1 MEIDKKKTDWLM
13 GIDKKRLDE
22 LDDQIGS
29 LSTMKYVKEMERRLA
44 GENKEAK
51 NKYDEIIEVISEK
64 LEKLRV
70 ERQLLLM
77 GRGVKEE
84 QDNTENADTNIK
96 IDRGDER

>member
-77 GRGVKEE
+77 GRGVEKE
-84 QDNTENADTNIK
+84 QYDTEKNNE
-96 IDRGDER
+96 RDEDGER

>member
-13 GIDKKRLDE
+13 GIDRKKLDE
-22 LDDQIGS
+22 LDEQIQS

-44 GENKEAK
+44 GGNNEAK
-51 NKYDEIIEVISEK
+51 KKYDEIIEVISEK
-64 LEKLRV
+64 IEKLRV

-84 QDNTENADTNIK
+84 QDITENADTNIK

>member
-1 MEIDKKKTDWLM
+1 MEIDKK
-13 GIDKKRLDE
+13 IFDE
-22 LDDQIGS
+22 SDDQIGS

>member
-13 GIDKKRLDE
+13 GIDRKKLDE
-22 LDDQIGS
+22 LDEQIQS

-44 GENKEAK
+44 GGNNEAK
-51 NKYDEIIEVISEK
+51 KKYDEIIEVISEK

-77 GRGVKEE
+77 GRGLKKE
-84 QDNTENADTNIK
+84 QDNTGNAD
-96 IDRGDER
+96 IDIGRDEDEER

>member
-1 MEIDKKKTDWLM
+1 METDKKKTDWLM

>member
-1 MEIDKKKTDWLM
+1 M

-77 GRGVKEE
+77 GRGVEIE
-84 QDNTENADTNIK
+84 QYDTEKNNE
-96 IDRGDER
+96 RDEDGER

>member
-1 MEIDKKKTDWLM
+1 MNLI
-13 GIDKKRLDE
+13 
-22 LDDQIGS
+22 
-29 LSTMKYVKEMERRLA
+29 KYLRKNQLA
-44 GENKEAK
+44 GGNNEAK
-51 NKYDEIIEVISEK
+51 KKYDEIIKVISEK

-70 ERQLLLM
+70 KRQLLLM

>member
-22 LDDQIGS
+22 LDEQIQS
-29 LSTMKYVKEMERRLA
+29 LSTMKYVKEMERKLA
-44 GENKEAK
+44 GGNNEAK
-51 NKYDEIIEVISEK
+51 RKYDEIIEVISEK

-77 GRGVKEE
+77 GRGVEKE
-84 QDNTENADTNIK
+84 QYDTENAGIK
-96 IDRGDER
+96 IGRDEDDER

>member
-13 GIDKKRLDE
+13 GIDRKKLDE
-22 LDDQIGS
+22 LDEQIQS

-44 GENKEAK
+44 GENNEAK
-51 NKYDEIIEVISEK
+51 KKYDEIIDDISEK

-70 ERQLLLM
+70 KRQLLLM

>member
-13 GIDKKRLDE
+13 GIDRKKLDE
-22 LDDQIGS
+22 LDEQIQS

-44 GENKEAK
+44 GENNEAK
-51 NKYDEIIEVISEK
+51 KKYDEIIEAISEQ

-70 ERQLLLM
+70 KRQLLLM
-77 GRGVKEE
+77 GREVKEE

>member
-1 MEIDKKKTDWLM
+1 METDKKKTDWLM
-13 GIDKKRLDE
+13 GIDRKKLDKLDE
-22 LDDQIGS
+22 QIQS
-29 LSTMKYVKEMERRLA
+29 LSTMKYVKEMERQLA
-44 GENKEAK
+44 GGNNEAIR
-51 NKYDEIIEVISEK
+51 KYDEIIEVISEK

-70 ERQLLLM
+70 ERQLLLN

>member
-1 MEIDKKKTDWLM
+1 M

-77 GRGVKEE
+77 GRGVEKE
-84 QDNTENADTNIK
+84 QYDTENADTNIK